1 MVPMLGGYRVAQ
13 RPMRVLLLRG
23 REQNLICVEAIGQRL
38 CKEDQI
44 VLGRLCTVSDLMGV
58 AESREHGWIAFLDR
72 DLLYNV

>member
-38 CKEDQI
+38 C
-44 VLGRLCTVSDLMGV
+44 TVSHLMGV